1 MTSNL
6 PQTWRRLSVAAAL
19 ALTAALV
26 PAQVAQAATVQ
37 DGKIAFGDFN
47 TGELYSV
54 NPDGSELRQLTH
66 LPDGV
71 FVGDPDWSPDGKRI
85 AFGGNISG
93 GNDRL
98 YSIAADGSDRRLL
111 FREAARY
118 GDEVPRYTPDGQS
131 IVFVRCAGEECAVMS
146 VHLDGTGLTS
156 LTPLQ
161 EGQLDYW
168 PTVSPDGTQIA
179 FTRFFAG
186 GITDQIYVMQIDGSR
201 LHPITAPALLAN
213 QPNWSPDG
221 RRIAFSSNRLGGHI
235 FDMSPRGNG
244 VRQLTSTPY
253 PLSDYGPAY
262 SPTGRRIAFLS
273 NRNYP
278 DGCCRDLFVMSA
290 DGSHQVKVPTG
301 LTAPSLPDW
310 GPRT

>member
-1 MTSNL
+1 MTSNHR
-6 PQTWRRLSVAAAL
+6 QTWRRLGVAAVL
-19 ALTAALV
+19 AVTAALV
-26 PAQVAQAATVQ
+26 PSHAAQAATVQ

-54 NPDGSELRQLTH
+54 NPDGSGLRQLTH
-66 LPDGV
+66 LPDGIL
-71 FVGDPDWSPDGKRI
+71 VGDPDWSPDGQRI
-85 AFGGNISG
+85 AFDGNISG
-93 GNDRL
+93 PSDRL

-111 FREAARY
+111 FHEAARY
-118 GDEVPRYTPDGQS
+118 GDERPRYTPDGQS
-131 IVFVRCAGEECAVMS
+131 IVFIRCAGEECAVMS

-186 GITDQIYVMQIDGSR
+186 GIFEQVYVMQIDGSR
-201 LHPITAPALLAN
+201 LHAITKPALLAN

-253 PLSDYGPAY
+253 PLRDSAPAF
-262 SPTGRRIAFLS
+262 SPSGRRLAFLS

-290 DGSHQVKVPTG
+290 DGSHEVEVPTG
-301 LTAPSLPDW
+301 LNGLSTPDW

>member
-1 MTSNL
+1 MTRNL
-6 PQTWRRLSVAAAL
+6 RQTWRRLGVAAAV
-19 ALTAALV
+19 AVTTALV
-26 PAQVAQAATVQ
+26 PSHTAQAATVQ
-37 DGKIAFGDFN
+37 DGRIAFGDFN
-47 TGELYSV
+47 TGQLYSV
-54 NPDGSELRQLTH
+54 NADGSGLRQLTH
-66 LPDGV
+66 LPDGIV
-71 FVGDPDWSPDGKRI
+71 AADPDWSPDGQRI
-85 AFGGNISG
+85 AFIGNING
-93 GNDRL
+93 HDRL

-111 FREAARY
+111 FREAARF
-118 GDEVPRYTPDGQS
+118 GDEAPKYTPDGQS
-131 IVFVRCAGEECAVMS
+131 IVFVRCAGEECGLMS

-161 EGQLDYW
+161 EGQLDFW
-168 PTVSPDGTQIA
+168 PTVSPDGTQVA

-186 GITDQIYVMQIDGSR
+186 GIMEQVYVMHIDGSR

-213 QPNWSPDG
+213 QPSWSPDG

-235 FDMSPRGNG
+235 FDMSPRGTG
-244 VRQLTSTPY
+244 VRRLTSTPY
-253 PLSDYGPAY
+253 PLRDYGPAF

-278 DGCCRDLFVMSA
+278 DACCRDVFVMSA

-301 LTAPSLPDW
+301 LTAPSDPDW